1 MALFKKI
8 VKLFWDDNQYVVY
21 KYDEKQQGA
30 GAFFDAITV
39 YQNLNEIPTEFK
51 DIIFKGLL
59 SFILKN
65 RLRKGGAKLMVYS
78 DNRELGAY
86 GWLQSGAYFK
96 RKFGFISKEASM
108 FGPYWVHPNQR
119 GKGIYGKL
127 LNHSI
132 FENKGEEAIIY
143 THPTNIASQK
153 GIQKAGFTSVGVF
166 RLILV
171 LRIFLIKQKM

>member
-39 YQNLNEIPTEFK
+39 YQNLNEIPKEFK

-65 RLRKGGAKLMVYS
+65 RLRKGGAKLMIYS
-78 DNRELGAY
+78 DNRE
-86 GWLQSGAYFK
+86 
-96 RKFGFISKEASM
+96 
-108 FGPYWVHPNQR
+108 
-119 GKGIYGKL
+119 
-127 LNHSI
+127 
-132 FENKGEEAIIY
+132 
-143 THPTNIASQK
+143 
-153 GIQKAGFTSVGVF
+153 
-166 RLILV
+166 
-171 LRIFLIKQKM
+171 

>member
-1 MALFKKI
+1 
-8 VKLFWDDNQYVVY
+8 V
-21 KYDEKQQGA
+21 
-30 GAFFDAITV
+30 
-39 YQNLNEIPTEFK
+39 
-51 DIIFKGLL
+51 IIG
-59 SFILKN
+59 S
-65 RLRKGGAKLMVYS
+65 
-78 DNRELGAY
+78 
-86 GWLQSGAYFK
+86 
-96 RKFGFISKEASM
+96 
-108 FGPYWVHPNQR
+108 
-119 GKGIYGKL
+119 KGIYGKL